1 MHGLSNTVQAVTAF
15 ADQVRFLQLLEGG
28 HTWTESSVEW
38 TTGVVTEWHVDTKL
52 RGYYWA
58 NLLTEGHIKAL
69 GGEEKI
75 RATVPHVRCEEWDMQ
90 GKKGLFLQVT
100 EEPLELTPEIRL
112 QLKQALLPVIYKEVI
127 YEVAFL
133 NEYESSGIALDEED
147 RAVWQAYRDRVK
159 EGGFNAIGGE
169 SGKFKY
175 PGKSERVLAI
185 EALKEKEK
193 EEKKLQRK
201 REREERKRQKE
212 KEEKEKKTIQ

>member
-1 MHGLSNTVQAVTAF
+1 MRKTVQF
-15 ADQVRFLQLLEGG
+15 GR
-28 HTWTESSVEW
+28 
-38 TTGVVTEWHVDTKL
+38 
-52 RGYYWA
+52 R
-58 NLLTEGHIKAL
+58 I
-69 GGEEKI
+69 
-75 RATVPHVRCEEWDMQ
+75 
-90 GKKGLFLQVT
+90 
-100 EEPLELTPEIRL
+100 
-112 QLKQALLPVIYKEVI
+112 
-127 YEVAFL
+127 
-133 NEYESSGIALDEED
+133 
-147 RAVWQAYRDRVK
+147 VK